1 MTHSEIEALVKGFI
15 VDAADRPANPR
26 VQQVVL
32 RLTTDLFKAIEDLD
46 LQPSEIWQGLEYL
59 SAAGAAQELGL
70 IAPGI
75 GLERFIDIR
84 SDEAE
89 ARAGLAGGTPRT
101 IEGPLYVAGAP
112 VGEGFARLD
121 DGTESGEGEVLF
133 MQGTVHGDDGKP
145 LAGARVEVWHAN
157 LKGNYSFFDKSQS
170 AFNLRRTIVTDD
182 NGRYQF
188 RSIVPMGYGCPPGG
202 STQRLLDLLGRHGR
216 RPAHIHFF
224 VSAPGHRKLTTQINI
239 DGDEYL
245 WDDFAF
251 ASREG
256 LVPAVKR
263 IDDPAELASRGL
275 DKPFASIDFDFRL
288 YGECAAAPADEVAR
302 RRAAAPTPETGTLR
316 AAA

>member
-1 MTHSEIEALVKGFI
+1 MTHSEIEALAKSFI

-32 RLTTDLFKAIEDLD
+32 RLTSDLFKAIEDLD
-46 LQPSEIWQGLEYL
+46 LQPSEIWKGLEYL
-59 SAAGAAQELGL
+59 SEAGAAQELGL

-89 ARAGLAGGTPRT
+89 AKAGLTGGTPRT

-112 VGEGFARLD
+112 ASEGFARLD
-121 DGTESGEGEVLF
+121 DGTESAEGEVLY
-133 MQGTVHGDDGKP
+133 MQGTVFGDDGQP
-145 LAGARVEVWHAN
+145 LPGAQVEVWHAN
-157 LKGNYSFFDKSQS
+157 LKGNYSFFDKTQS
-170 AFNLRRTIVTDD
+170 EFNLRRSIVTDE

-224 VSAPGHRKLTTQINI
+224 VTAPGHRKLTTQINI

-256 LVPAVKR
+256 LVPAVTR
-263 IDDPAELASRGL
+263 IDDPAELARRQL
-275 DKPFASIDFDFRL
+275 DKPFASIDFDFHL
-288 YGECAAAPADEVAR
+288 YAECAAAPADEVER
-302 RRAAAPTPETGTLR
+302 RRAAAPTPEMLR